1 MHLIPV
7 IEIIKNKYVDCENLV
22 IDLLEMIENDNCV
35 DSQIPE
41 SKYFPPQTNSC
52 YVLIWHEE

>member
-7 IEIIKNKYVDCENLV
+7 IEIIKNKYVDCENLA
-22 IDLLEMIENDNCV
+22 IDLPETIENDNHV

-41 SKYFPPQTNSC
+41 SKYFRPQTNSC
-52 YVLIWHEE
+52 YVLIWHVV

>member
-22 IDLLEMIENDNCV
+22 IDLLETIENDNCV

-41 SKYFPPQTNSC
+41 SEYFPPQTNSC